1 MHIFERIQEGIGKL
15 YFNTMT
21 KKNSRLP
28 YLAQKIKACQI
39 EKHKLIKK
47 NIISSK
53 VFNSC
58 SCFPVVLFIVNKHVG
73 IRSES
78 KIFDTIKREGLE
90 LRRMENFRCQ

>member
-47 NIISSK
+47 
-53 VFNSC
+53 
-58 SCFPVVLFIVNKHVG
+58 KHYL
-73 IRSES
+73 
-78 KIFDTIKREGLE
+78 K
-90 LRRMENFRCQ
+90 